1 MVLPRRE
8 WAVAALVTG
17 LMASGCATTPPPD
30 DTAVPLP
37 ATSTSTSTASAVP
50 SRSTVGP
57 TPAKVTSA
65 TPTKI
70 AATQPSIHRSSNGS
84 LTITVSGDLLWHP
97 STWRTAREDGHG
109 KNDFAPMF
117 GTVAPIL
124 RNADVSICH
133 EEVPVAPTG
142 SQYSGYPEFAVPA
155 EIAKAIAAVGFD
167 ACSTASNHSFDRGM
181 PGVKAT
187 LDALD
192 AAPVQHSGTAR
203 TKHEADTPVIVSK
216 GLKLGLVSGAYGLN
230 GSTPPKSTP
239 WAWSDI
245 EADHLIK
252 RAEAA
257 MKAGADIVIV
267 AAHSGLEYHHEPT
280 EEQIRLAQRLTA
292 SPAVDMVYC
301 HHSHVVEPWT
311 RLNGKIVMYGLGNL
325 VAQQS
330 SNMPGTDEGVV
341 GRVTFTVRSGK
352 VSTTKAEYIP
362 ILIGSK
368 NDGPIRIH
376 SVDTELKSGIG
387 NKAKLKNAQRD
398 VSRTVESLGVNGV
411 SEA

>member
-192 AAPVQHSGTAR
+192 AAHVQHSGTAR

-257 MKAGADIVIV
+257 KKAGADIVIV

-280 EEQIRLAQRLTA
+280 EEQR
-292 SPAVDMVYC
+292 M
-301 HHSHVVEPWT
+301 
-311 RLNGKIVMYGLGNL
+311 NGKIVMYGLGNL

-330 SNMPGTDEGVV
+330 SNMPGTDEGGV

-376 SVDTELKSGIG
+376 AVDTELKSGIG

>member
-133 EEVPVAPTG
+133 EEVPVARTG
-142 SQYSGYPEFAVPA
+142 SQYSGYPECAVPA

-167 ACSTASNHSFDRGM
+167 ACSTASNHFFDRGM

-192 AAPVQHSGTAR
+192 AAHVQHSGTAR
-203 TKHEADTPVIVSK
+203 TKHEADTPRHCEQRPQAGPGFG
-216 GLKLGLVSGAYGLN
+216 GLW
-230 GSTPPKSTP
+230 P
-239 WAWSDI
+239 
-245 EADHLIK
+245 
-252 RAEAA
+252 
-257 MKAGADIVIV
+257 
-267 AAHSGLEYHHEPT
+267 
-280 EEQIRLAQRLTA
+280 QRIDPSQEHT
-292 SPAVDMVYC
+292 MG
-301 HHSHVVEPWT
+301 VE
-311 RLNGKIVMYGLGNL
+311 
-325 VAQQS
+325 
-330 SNMPGTDEGVV
+330 
-341 GRVTFTVRSGK
+341 
-352 VSTTKAEYIP
+352 
-362 ILIGSK
+362 
-368 NDGPIRIH
+368 
-376 SVDTELKSGIG
+376 
-387 NKAKLKNAQRD
+387 
-398 VSRTVESLGVNGV
+398 
-411 SEA
+411 